1 MNNVTL
7 VLVILYT
14 EEMEIYC
21 NAKCLHGTVIMTLL
35 EKVYN
40 FEGKCSS

>member
-14 EEMEIYC
+14 EEMEIYY
-21 NAKCLHGTVIMTLL
+21 NSKYLHGSVIIILL
-35 EKVYN
+35 
-40 FEGKCSS
+40 GKKLF

>member
-21 NAKCLHGTVIMTLL
+21 NTKYLHGTVIMILL

>member
-7 VLVILYT
+7 VLVIFYT

-21 NAKCLHGTVIMTLL
+21 NTKYLHGTVITILL
-35 EKVYN
+35 DRKKSV
-40 FEGKCSS
+40 FSGKM